1 MQLSRLRINL
11 DIIKEKIIMA
21 KQGFATSDRR
31 KVELLP
37 AVKPNGI
44 EVHDCGTVFVLTS
57 AAAAAHVLPSAAAC
71 GEGWWI
77 RVVEGVDRGA
87 NAVSFAAPSAS
98 ESGAA
103 VIAGVAA
110 GVVAGITYTE
120 PGEGVPTV
128 TFAANTSDV
137 GDEVEIL
144 VANGQWFVRGVCAT

>member
-37 AVKPNGI
+37 AVKPRGI

-87 NAVSFAAPSAS
+87 NAVTFAAAS
-98 ESGAA
+98 DAESGAA

-110 GVVAGITYTE
+110 GAVEGVTYTE
-120 PGEGVPTV
+120 PGGVPTV
-128 TFAANTSDV
+128 TFVANVSDV

-144 VANGQWFVRGVCAT
+144 VANGQWFVRGVCDT